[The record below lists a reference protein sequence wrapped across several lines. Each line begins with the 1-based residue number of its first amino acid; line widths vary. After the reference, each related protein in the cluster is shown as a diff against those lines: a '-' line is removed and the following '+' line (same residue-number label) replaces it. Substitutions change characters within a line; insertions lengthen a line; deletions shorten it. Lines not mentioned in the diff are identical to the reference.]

1 MPDEESQITFSTFAV
16 SLATN
21 AAVYFGDIAEPGSSS
36 PPTQNLEGARH
47 MIAILE
53 MIEQKT
59 KGNLTP
65 QERQLL
71 EQILYELRMRVVK
84 AQEGEKRIIEP

>member
-1 MPDEESQITFSTFAV
+1 MVDEDTEISFSTFAV

-21 AAVYFGDIAEPGSSS
+21 AAVYFGDIREPGSNA
-36 PPTQNLEGARH
+36 PPTENLEGARH
-47 MIAILE
+47 MISILE
-53 MIEQKT
+53 MLEEKT

-65 QERQLL
+65 QERELL
-71 EQILYELRMRVVK
+71 VQILYELRMRFVK